1 VEPSIGR
8 VVTDPSA
15 RGLGLG
21 REVMRRGIAWCE
33 KLHPGSPIRI
43 EAQQYLERFYRELGF
58 VTDPAKAP
66 YDDEGIMHIEMVRP
80 PGT

>member
-1 VEPSIGR
+1 
-8 VVTDPSA
+8 
-15 RGLGLG
+15 
-21 REVMRRGIAWCE
+21 MRRGIAWCE